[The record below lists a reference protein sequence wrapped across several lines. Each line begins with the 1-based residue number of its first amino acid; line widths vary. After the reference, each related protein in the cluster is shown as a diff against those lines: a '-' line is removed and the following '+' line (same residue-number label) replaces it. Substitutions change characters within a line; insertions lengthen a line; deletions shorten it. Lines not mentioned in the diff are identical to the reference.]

1 MVKSQEGQLWP
12 TTRATYLSDVST
24 GQTVVASSELLVT
37 SSELLVT
44 DVRSQTTAVHGAGV
58 QDGLMASWV
67 WSSSRLD

>member
-1 MVKSQEGQLWP
+1 MVKCQEGQLWP

-24 GQTVVASSELLVT
+24 GQTVVA